1 VCHSNK
7 NYWLCFRILNHHHPY
22 VKGLWS
28 PYSGN
33 LVFPLDSARSGLVSA
48 SAKGLT
54 QFNRDSNRHHLS
66 SLYITN
72 PNLTLNMPQ
81 KPWSSRDFTHR
92 VRSISGGWDC
102 VVHHPHLF
110 LSSSSWQHTYLG
122 HLKSGT
128 KMSQMGGSKCIIF
141 WDIFKIYTWLILIIP
156 HIPPYN
162 IRMFDDFWWFFE
174 MPWIPS
180 DLACFEAS
188 RASTLRHTNL
198 ACSSDSPRS
207 KLSKPGRK
215 TWR

>member
-81 KPWSSRDFTHR
+81 KPWCSRGFTHR
-92 VRSISGGWDC
+92 VRSISGGWDY

-162 IRMFDDFWWFFE
+162 ICMFDDFWWFFG
-174 MPWIPS
+174 MP
-180 DLACFEAS
+180 
-188 RASTLRHTNL
+188 
-198 ACSSDSPRS
+198 
-207 KLSKPGRK
+207 
-215 TWR
+215 